1 MSKANQSTKYG
12 RKYKIVVPIFNKLLN
27 IVFLILAPLGI
38 AQGQSSCVFSSGFV
52 KQTIPVN
59 VSTISVNSWE
69 SGYDKRSDEHLK
81 TLRILFKNGDHA
93 VIQHKYCSMYNF
105 EVVYLRNSQSSYLD
119 EKSIAK
125 IVAGLFEQY
134 SVLKVKFTRP
144 LADIISSSLK
154 SGGFDVDKDMSIGLP
169 ESEAE
174 YENSRV
180 EYSIDYKTLD
190 EFSSVYSGV
199 IKFYVGVGGES

>member
-1 MSKANQSTKYG
+1 MY
-12 RKYKIVVPIFNKLLN
+12 KLLL
-27 IVFLILAPLGI
+27 LITAFSIPLACFAESDKCAYPENSVREVPPGKSD
-38 AQGQSSCVFSSGFV
+38 AV
-52 KQTIPVN
+52 
-59 VSTISVNSWE
+59 VSYVWNT
-69 SGYDKRSDEHLK
+69 GKDKRSDETLK

-93 VIQHKYCSMYNF
+93 VIQHKYCNMYNI
-105 EVVYLRNSQSSYLD
+105 EVVYLRNSQASYLD

-125 IVAGLFEQY
+125 IVAGLFEQH
-134 SVLKVKFTRP
+134 SVLKVKFSKP
-144 LADIISSSLK
+144 LVKIVSSALK
-154 SGGFDVDKDMSIGLP
+154 NGGFDVDKDMSIGLP